1 MVGTAKVTGL
11 SADELVVEYLQ
22 LGLALGRHVDGF
34 VDAYYGPEDLALR
47 AASGAPVD
55 PAKLAGRARR
65 LLSEVHSTESM
76 TERRRVWLA
85 AQVRGLMTSA
95 TKLAGEEVGYLDE
108 IEACYGVRPAWQHE
122 DVFAD
127 AHRRIAE
134 ALDRHAVESPGTLA
148 ETFDAWRESHV
159 VPPDMV
165 ISAMRSLAEDFR
177 ARTDAMFGL
186 PEGEHVDF
194 EVVTAKPWSG
204 FNFYL
209 GGLRSRVALNVDLP
223 VLSLSLGHIVAHEAY
238 PGHHTEHTRKEVG
251 LVRRNKQL
259 EESIFLVGTPQCLL
273 AEGLADLAL
282 EVVAAPAP
290 EVVLEGHFKALGIRY
305 EAAPVAEVAAA
316 GDVLSSVRGNAA
328 IGIHDRGWSFDQAV
342 DYVERWAL
350 TSRRRAT
357 KTVEFLTDPTWRAY
371 PFCYIDGVRLCRSF
385 VGGDP
390 RKFARL
396 LGEQLVPA
404 ELVEG

>member
-1 MVGTAKVTGL
+1 MTAMT
-11 SADELVVEYLQ
+11 ADELVEEYIK

-34 VDAYYGPEDLALR
+34 VDAYYGPEELAIR

-55 PAKLAGRARR
+55 PTKLADRARL
-65 LLSEVHSTESM
+65 LLSELASTETM
-76 TERRRVWLA
+76 ADRRRVWLA

-95 TKLAGEEVGYLDE
+95 TRLAGETVGYLDE
-108 IEACYGVRPAWQHE
+108 IEACYGVRPAWEHE
-122 DVFAD
+122 DLFAE

-134 ALDRHAVESPGTLA
+134 ALDRHSLRSPGSLA
-148 ETFDAWRESHV
+148 DSFNAWREGHV
-159 VPPDMV
+159 VAPDMV
-165 ISAMRSLAEDFR
+165 LSAVRSLAEDFR
-177 ARTDAMFGL
+177 ARTDAVFGL

-238 PGHHTEHTRKEVG
+238 PGHHTEHSRKEVG

-259 EESIFLVGTPQCLL
+259 EESIFLVGTPQCLI

-282 EVVAAPAP
+282 EVIASPAP
-290 EVVLEGHFKALGIRY
+290 EVVLEGHFKPLCIRY
-305 EAAPVAEVAAA
+305 DAATVAEVAAA

-328 IGIHDRGWSFDQAV
+328 IGIHDRGWSVDKAV
-342 DYVERWAL
+342 DYVESWAL
-350 TSRRRAT
+350 TSRQRAT

-390 RKFARL
+390 RRFARL
-396 LGEQLVPA
+396 LGEQIVPA

>member
-1 MVGTAKVTGL
+1 VAAMN
-11 SADELVVEYLQ
+11 SDELVEEYID
-22 LGLALGRHVDGF
+22 LGLALGRHLDGF
-34 VDAYYGPEDLALR
+34 VDAYYGPEELALR
-47 AASGAPVD
+47 ATSGPPVD
-55 PAKLAGRARR
+55 PARLADRARR
-65 LLSEVHSTESM
+65 LLVEVDSTDAM
-76 TERRRVWLA
+76 PDRRRVWLA

-95 TKLAGEEVGYLDE
+95 ARLAGEAVGYLDE
-108 IEACYGVRPAWQHE
+108 IEACYGVRPSWVHE

-134 ALDRHAVESPGTLA
+134 SLDRRAVRSPGSLA
-148 ETFDAWRESHV
+148 ETFNAWRESHV
-159 VPPDMV
+159 VAPDNV
-165 ISAMRSLAEDFR
+165 LRALRSLAEDFR
-177 ARTDAMFGL
+177 ARTDATFGL

-194 EVVTAKPWSG
+194 ELVTAKPWSG

-209 GGLRSRVALNVDLP
+209 GGLRSRVALNLDLP

-238 PGHHTEHTRKEVG
+238 PGHHTEHCRKEVG
-251 LVRRNKQL
+251 LVRRNGQL

-282 EVVAAPAP
+282 EVIASPSP
-290 EVVLEGHFKALGIRY
+290 EEILEGHFKGLGVRY
-305 EAAPVAEVAAA
+305 EAATVAEVAAG
-316 GDVLSSVRGNAA
+316 GDALSSVRGNAA
-328 IGIHDRGWSFDQAV
+328 IGIHHRGWSVDQAV

-350 TSRRRAT
+350 TSRQRAM

-390 RKFARL
+390 RRFARL
-396 LGEQLVPA
+396 LGEQMVPA
-404 ELVEG
+404 ELVPG